1 MTELNTLIL
10 VLKMCGIL
18 GMQGDLQ
25 PSEAFE
31 CRQAEKFVVEYH
43 FNGEYDKYKDY
54 MTYEL
59 KRDFGS
65 K

>member
-25 PSEAFE
+25 PSEAFN

-43 FNGEYDKYKDY
+43 FNGEYDKNKDY